1 MKYKVGVDGGATKTE
16 CILVDEAGVVVA
28 RHLAPG
34 CNPNVIGAEAARPM
48 ATEALGRIH
57 AAIPGGGD
65 GARVSATLLCMA
77 GPLEFWRQFAD
88 GLADFGRAMA
98 VDDSLPVLELATGGG
113 PGIVLHSGTGSFVAA
128 RGPGTADRGAPP
140 PFAGVHYAGGLGW
153 RFGDEGSAYDLGRR
167 AVARALL
174 ELQGWEE
181 ESGLG
186 GLLRRHTGLGDAAS
200 ITRHLYAVPSP
211 NTHVA
216 ALASGVL
223 ELAAAGDA
231 AALEVA
237 VGSAA
242 ALLGLAVRVSGML
255 FPNGAPGA
263 GLSGPILTHPVVM
276 PELIRRAPFLLRAV
290 AGQPIDGVRAL
301 LAGIR

>member
-1 MKYKVGVDGGATKTE
+1 MTYRVGVDGGATKTE
-16 CILVDEAGVVVA
+16 CIAVDETGAVAA

-34 CNPNVIGAEAARPM
+34 CNPNVIGADAARRI
-48 ATEALGRIH
+48 ATEALSSVR
-57 AAIPGGGD
+57 AAIPGPD
-65 GARVSATLLCMA
+65 ARISATLLCMA
-77 GPLEFWRQFAD
+77 GPVEFWGGLAD
-88 GLADFGRAMA
+88 GLTGFGRAIA

-128 RGPGTADRGAPP
+128 RGPAAVPGDAPP
-140 PFAGVHYAGGLGW
+140 PLAGVHYAGGLGW

-186 GLLRRHTGLGDAAS
+186 SLLRRHTGLPDAAA
-200 ITRHLYAVPSP
+200 ITRHLYANPSP

-216 ALASGVL
+216 ALAPAVL
-223 ELAAAGDA
+223 ELAGAGDP
-231 AALEVA
+231 AALGVA
-237 VGSAA
+237 LGSAG
-242 ALLGLAVRVSGML
+242 ALLELAVRVAGML
-255 FPNGAPGA
+255 FPNGAPAA
-263 GLSGPILTHPVVM
+263 GLSGPILTHPAVM
-276 PELIRRAPFLLRAV
+276 PELIRRAPFPLRAV